1 MFLKRYEPANSNL
14 LRREMSDLFDTVF
27 QAWPFERRP
36 SGTFPPL
43 NIWEDAEN
51 YHAEADLPGVDPKD
65 VDIQVEGNVLTLRGE
80 KKNEAE
86 DQGKNYHYVERVYG
100 TFQRTVQL
108 PSNVD
113 PEKVT
118 AAYKNGVLTVTI
130 AKKPEA
136 KSRKIEVR
144 AQ

>member
-1 MFLKRYEPANSNL
+1 MFLKRYQPNSHQ
-14 LRREMSDLFDTVF
+14 LRREMSDLFDNVF
-27 QAWPFERRP
+27 QAWPFERAGGP
-36 SGTFPPL
+36 AFPAL
-43 NIWEDAEN
+43 NIWEDAESF
-51 YHAEADLPGVDPKD
+51 HAEADLPGVDPKN

-80 KKNEAE
+80 KKNETE

-113 PEKVT
+113 PEKV
-118 AAYKNGVLTVTI
+118 AASYKNGVLTVTI

-144 AQ
+144 SE

>member
-1 MFLKRYEPANSNL
+1 MFLKRYQPNSHP
-14 LRREMSDLFDTVF
+14 LRREMSDLFENVF
-27 QAWPFERRP
+27 QAWPFERAGG
-36 SGTFPPL
+36 STFPAL
-43 NIWEDAEN
+43 NIWEDAESF
-51 YHAEADLPGVDPKD
+51 HAEADLPGVDPKD

-80 KKNEAE
+80 KKNETE

-113 PEKVT
+113 PEKV
-118 AAYKNGVLTVTI
+118 AASYKNGVLTVTI

-144 AQ
+144 SE